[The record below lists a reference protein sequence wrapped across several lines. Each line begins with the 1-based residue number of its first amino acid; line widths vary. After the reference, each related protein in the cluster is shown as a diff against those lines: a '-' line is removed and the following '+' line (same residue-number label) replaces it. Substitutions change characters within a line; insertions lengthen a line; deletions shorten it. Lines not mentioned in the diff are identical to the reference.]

1 MGRQFDVYGLDT
13 PCIDLNLNLKDLPQK
28 NHGALVTDLS
38 WQGGGKVSSGLVACA
53 RLGGKC
59 AAGGVLGDDVY
70 GRFCYADYVRHGIN
84 VDDMVLHKNEATHF
98 SIVVSD
104 QKTQSRTILFKKGTI
119 PKFLESEVDWNKIK
133 NSKYL
138 FIADTSELTRKTVD
152 FARENG
158 TEIFIDA
165 DFYSDALKEMI
176 PKIDVFIGSEFV
188 FDGLFPEHKEK
199 GLEKLEEECK
209 EISASGPKI
218 VVFTFGEKG
227 CVGYSKEGFFVLPAF
242 SVDVVDTVGAGD
254 VFHGAFLAQ
263 LLKGQSVM
271 ECARAA
277 SAVSAI
283 KCTRIGGRAGIPNSE
298 TLQKFL
304 DTGEIDYTE
313 IDERVNFYRR
323 GLEHV

>member
-1 MGRQFDVYGLDT
+1 M
-13 PCIDLNLNLKDLPQK
+13 
-28 NHGALVTDLS
+28 
-38 WQGGGKVSSGLVACA
+38 VSG
-53 RLGGKC
+53 
-59 AAGGVLGDDVY
+59 
-70 GRFCYADYVRHGIN
+70 
-84 VDDMVLHKNEATHF
+84 
-98 SIVVSD
+98 
-104 QKTQSRTILFKKGTI
+104 KGTKI
-119 PKFLESEVDWNKIK
+119 LITNGIEV
-133 NSKYL
+133 
-138 FIADTSELTRKTVD
+138 
-152 FARENG
+152 
-158 TEIFIDA
+158 TEGI
-165 DFYSDALKEMI
+165 
-176 PKIDVFIGSEFV
+176 
-188 FDGLFPEHKEK
+188 
-199 GLEKLEEECK
+199 LEEECR
-209 EISASGPKI
+209 EIFASGPKI

-304 DTGEIDYTE
+304 DTGEIEYTE

>member
-1 MGRQFDVYGLDT
+1 M
-13 PCIDLNLNLKDLPQK
+13 
-28 NHGALVTDLS
+28 
-38 WQGGGKVSSGLVACA
+38 
-53 RLGGKC
+53 
-59 AAGGVLGDDVY
+59 
-70 GRFCYADYVRHGIN
+70 
-84 VDDMVLHKNEATHF
+84 LHKNEATHF

-119 PKFLESEVDWNKIK
+119 PKLLESEVDWNKIK

-227 CVGYSKEGFFVLPAF
+227 CVGYSKEGFLSFRR
-242 SVDVVDTVGAGD
+242 
-254 VFHGAFLAQ
+254 FL
-263 LLKGQSVM
+263 LML
-271 ECARAA
+271 
-277 SAVSAI
+277 
-283 KCTRIGGRAGIPNSE
+283 
-298 TLQKFL
+298 
-304 DTGEIDYTE
+304 
-313 IDERVNFYRR
+313 
-323 GLEHV
+323 